1 MISALREGSP
11 AVSLL
16 MIYEKHCL
24 RVDNQNS
31 LRAKLLVVH
40 LFKNWGINEADRL
53 AFVEEVQRLSRRQH
67 GVVQVWGTL
76 LRPAGGE
83 VDAERPATVSKSVC
97 IC

>member
-16 MIYEKHCL
+16 MIYEEHCL

-67 GVVQVWGTL
+67 GAGHVRGTL
-76 LRPAGGE
+76 LRPDTRQM
-83 VDAERPATVSKSVC
+83 DAERPCGWES
-97 IC
+97 